1 MNSRKLVYW
10 MVNIYAFAGGN
21 FGVFQG
27 ASEAAVSVAILPE
40 LATQKNAKSPPA
52 RRVAM
57 KMARRQRCSSVAIH
71 NGIVPSSRLGGG
83 PF

>member
-1 MNSRKLVYW
+1 

-27 ASEAAVSVAILPE
+27 AREAAVSVAI
-40 LATQKNAKSPPA
+40 
-52 RRVAM
+52 
-57 KMARRQRCSSVAIH
+57 H
-71 NGIVPSSRLGGG
+71 NGIAPSSRLGDG